1 MHGMFFSHLRQF
13 CDAYDADTWRAIHQR
28 NGLHVQP
35 YLPITSYP
43 LERFIALFEGL
54 SDVVSAPRSQLL
66 DAFGV
71 YIAPHLLTYPGVTIP
86 GYYRALQVLEDI
98 PKIEAQMAE
107 RSEAAGKPP
116 NITTRRTGE
125 VEVTLG
131 YTSPARLCALGK
143 GIIRGIAKHFRE
155 TVTMHEQSCMLLGA
169 PACTLIVRRRGTT
182 TTHFKA
188 IK

>member
-13 CDAYDADTWRAIHQR
+13 CDNYDADTWRAIHQR

-54 SDVVSAPRSQLL
+54 SDVVSTPRSQLL
-66 DAFGV
+66 DAFGS
-71 YIAPHLLTYPGVTIP
+71 YLLTYPGVNIP
-86 GYYRALQVLEDI
+86 AYHRTLQVLEDI
-98 PKIEAQMAE
+98 PNIEAQMCE
-107 RSEAAGKPP
+107 RGDAASKPP
-116 NITTRRTGE
+116 SITTRRTGE

-131 YTSPARLCALGK
+131 YSSPARLCALGK
-143 GIIRGIAKHFRE
+143 GIIRGIAKNFRE

-169 PACTLIVRRRGTT
+169 PACILIVRRRGTT